1 MSTVATP
8 FGRITQAEAWRRERA
23 AEKRDE
29 LFRDLDRAAEELAI
43 LYDALAALDDELG
56 TDWSERLDKI
66 AGEVIE
72 KRGLVETGFLP

>member
-1 MSTVATP
+1 MRTVATP
-8 FGRITQAEAWRRERA
+8 CCRITQAEAWLRARA

-43 LYDALAALDDELG
+43 FYAALAALDDELG

-66 AGEVIE
+66 AGEVID